1 MSSDDLDLDDRL
13 GGDHRSSPRR
23 PVVAAADP
31 ACNLLAGSL
40 IATERICKGPNTSR
54 SSLCAQCA
62 VCSLVVPVRSQFS
75 RLAVAM
81 SVSRDRD
88 WVGNPSARTMKK
100 YTDQGILLERIGPV
114 AGPRTRWRVLCAR
127 CYECGR
133 RRPFSTPHKALAH
146 VRTACW
152 YSAPPEGVLCV
163 CTPSACLPFCASW
176 TAAPAGS
183 VVPSWR
189 VHFQPCWV
197 GSEASACCCV
207 ILCSSVIEEGRF
219 DAYNC
224 VADDMD
230 HSCSCAG
237 QRTPTPPPR
246 DAAARCGPPITQ
258 RELGIHAEPSDSQAS
273 AHHCRCS
280 CDRGQLSSPHPGEC
294 GGGEGSAQAR
304 RGGHVPTAVPVGAA
318 RRRLSRV
325 LRCLAT
331 VTNKHSFCSRRWQRW
346 PQRTSLVRWPHQR
359 P

>member
-1 MSSDDLDLDDRL
+1 MVPAGVFVHYRNATIVTGTRGSRPQSSAVVMGRWRVVCPEASRMSSDDLDLDDRL

-40 IATERICKGPNTSR
+40 IETERICEGPNTSR

-127 CYECGR
+127 CYECGG

-152 YSAPPEGVLCV
+152 YSAAPEGVRCA
-163 CTPSACLPFCASW
+163 PSACLPFCASW
-176 TAAPAGS
+176 TAAPAGN
-183 VVPSWR
+183 VVL
-189 VHFQPCWV
+189 
-197 GSEASACCCV
+197 E
-207 ILCSSVIEEGRF
+207 
-219 DAYNC
+219 
-224 VADDMD
+224 
-230 HSCSCAG
+230 
-237 QRTPTPPPR
+237 
-246 DAAARCGPPITQ
+246 
-258 RELGIHAEPSDSQAS
+258 
-273 AHHCRCS
+273 
-280 CDRGQLSSPHPGEC
+280 
-294 GGGEGSAQAR
+294 
-304 RGGHVPTAVPVGAA
+304 
-318 RRRLSRV
+318 RLR
-325 LRCLAT
+325 AI
-331 VTNKHSFCSRRWQRW
+331 
-346 PQRTSLVRWPHQR
+346 
-359 P
+359 